1 MKDPAWLARGF
12 GERSHGGLY
21 QRCVF
26 RKKMLAE
33 MGRIFRKRL
42 KIQARDDEGMKQG
55 CEMVNRGGIPDTEV
69 TKVGNGT
76 QERGR
81 GNRAEETDLCQ
92 TPLGVL

>member
-1 MKDPAWLARGF
+1 
-12 GERSHGGLY
+12 
-21 QRCVF
+21 
-26 RKKMLAE
+26 MLAE

-69 TKVGNGT
+69 TTVGDGT

-81 GNRAEETDLCQ
+81 GNRTEETDLCQ
-92 TPLGVL
+92 TPCWVF